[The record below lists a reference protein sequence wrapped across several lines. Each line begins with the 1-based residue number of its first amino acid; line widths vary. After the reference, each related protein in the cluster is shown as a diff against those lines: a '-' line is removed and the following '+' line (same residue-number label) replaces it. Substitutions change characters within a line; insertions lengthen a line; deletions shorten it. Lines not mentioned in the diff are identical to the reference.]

1 MRCRAAPFESRA
13 KPLRSKQ
20 TLPLSDSESPLIAR
34 FDVEGGKTGM
44 VQAIAA
50 DEIDYE
56 KHQQ

>member
-50 DEIDYE
+50 DEID
-56 KHQQ
+56 H